1 MNPLKRHTLLLLLP
15 LLAALVQ
22 CSKNGNVVTPT
33 YRPLTE
39 AVYASGTVR
48 PQNEYKVYALA
59 EGYLTDKLVDINSPV
74 KPGSILFK
82 IEAIE
87 QSARYKAADEV
98 YRQALLNYREDS
110 PILTELK
117 AAMQNAREKLTTDST
132 NYVRYQNLWA
142 NNAVSRMEYDRNE
155 LTYKTS
161 QNDYRAARDRYQRTR
176 SQLRVDLENAESNYK
191 VNRNQESN
199 YMVRSS
205 IEGIVYEIY
214 KERGE
219 AVRKNDAL
227 ALLGDGR
234 DVYLNL
240 SIDELDIARVKPGQ
254 EVLVKV
260 DSYKDRVFK
269 ARISKIYPML
279 NKQEQ
284 TFRVDAEF
292 AEKLPDVFAG
302 LNVEANI
309 LTLQKDKALTIPR
322 MALVGKD
329 SVRVLQNGKP
339 QYVRIQK
346 GAENFEWV
354 EVTQGLDSNSQVLV
368 NQ

>member
-1 MNPLKRHTLLLLLP
+1 MP
-15 LLAALVQ
+15 LAALLTRCAGNGDTVQ
-22 CSKNGNVVTPT
+22 PS

-48 PQNEYKVYALA
+48 PENEYKVYALA
-59 EGYLTDKLVDINSPV
+59 EGYLTEKLVDINSPV
-74 KPGSILFK
+74 KPGSVLFK

-87 QSARYKAADEV
+87 QNARYKAADEV
-98 YRQALLNYREDS
+98 YRQALRNYQEDS

-117 AAMQNAREKLTTDST
+117 AAMQNAREKLVTDST

-142 NNAVSRMEYDRNE
+142 NNAVSRMEFDRYE

-161 QNDYRAARDRYQRTR
+161 QNDYRAARDRYLRTR
-176 SQLRVDLENAESNYK
+176 NQLRVDLENAESNYK
-191 VNRNQESN
+191 VNQNQESN
-199 YMVRSS
+199 YVVRSS

-219 AVRKNDAL
+219 AVRKNDPL
-227 ALLGDGR
+227 ALVGDGR

-240 SIDELDIARVKPGQ
+240 SIDELDIARVKVGQ

-284 TFRVDAEF
+284 TFRVDAVF
-292 AEKLPDVFAG
+292 AEKLPGVFAG

-309 LTLQKDKALTIPR
+309 ITAQKDKVLTIPR
-322 MALVGKD
+322 TALVGKD
-329 SVRVLQNGKP
+329 SVKVLQDGKP
-339 QYVRIQK
+339 QYVRIVK

-354 EVTQGLDSNSQVLV
+354 EVAQGLDSNSRVFI